1 MKKIKLVFLF
11 IFFLAYMLLAQQS
24 LAAVRCESQYG
35 GGEVCV
41 RTGELQIDKEVW
53 NPEHEAWL
61 DNLGVGD
68 YRFAPGEII
77 RFKLIIKNVGD
88 ETFDT
93 VDVRDYLPT
102 YLNHHSGD
110 IEFKIEHLTAGET
123 KETEFEAKVV
133 SSDNLPDDKSLI
145 CIINSAEAW
154 SGDEK
159 DKDTAQICLEKKVL
173 GVTTLPATG
182 VKIGTLLFLTSLIT
196 GLTGFI
202 FLNKAKEINW
212 KK

>member
-1 MKKIKLVFLF
+1 MKKIKLVSLF
-11 IFFLAYMLLAQQS
+11 IFFLTYMLLAKQS

-41 RTGELQIDKEVW
+41 RTGELQIDKKVW
-53 NPEHEAWL
+53 NPEYEKWF

-68 YRFAPGEII
+68 YRFAPGEIV

-88 ETFDT
+88 ETFGI
-93 VDVRDYLPT
+93 VDVRDYLPA
-102 YLNHHSGD
+102 YLKHHSGD

-123 KETEFEAKVV
+123 EEREFETKVV
-133 SSDNLPDDKSLI
+133 SSADLPNDKSLI
-145 CIINSAEAW
+145 CVVNSAEAW

-159 DKDTAQICLEKKVL
+159 DKDTAQACLEKKVL

-182 VKIGTLLFLTSLIT
+182 VKVGTLLFLTSLIT
-196 GLTGFI
+196 GFAGFK
-202 FLNKAKEINW
+202 FLNKAKEIN
-212 KK
+212 